1 MHKKKEPKK
10 IYVASSRRVMLVLMS
25 LSTIYQYMYSSLF
38 SSALGMLPV
47 FGGAMFMSAR
57 MAGAFAHTFLSD
69 RHKYLTRRTRVVF
82 CVLTAITL
90 LCSLALIALYP
101 VLWTATPVWLT
112 FAAVL
117 SIALRSVAGRRL
129 IGRRM
134 RRTIGRA
141 RLLAFDGAG
150 ASGPVGGHGMDF
162 VRQPG
167 CGYRLAAVG
176 RLCCG
181 RRAGALQPVA
191 RA

>member
-134 RRTIGRA
+134 RRTIGARA
-141 RLLAFDGAG
+141 YWLLTVLVHLV
-150 ASGPVGGHGMDF
+150 PVGGHGMDF